1 MHIFTEFSTNT
12 SNYSLYIFKLYTS
25 WTLQMYCF
33 KNISFKV
40 THPFIFAV
48 FLNNKLIYLIGWAK
62 NPEVILNY
70 LFSSSCNQIASVS
83 LKT

>member
-12 SNYSLYIFKLYTS
+12 SNYSLYIFKLYAS
-25 WTLQMYCF
+25 WTLQMHCF
-33 KNISFKV
+33 KNISFKI

-48 FLNNKLIYLIGWAK
+48 FLNNKPIYLIGWAK
-62 NPEVILNY
+62 NPEVILNH
-70 LFSSSCNQIASVS
+70 LFSFSCNQIASVS